1 MLSEIITIYNKS
13 VKLVDDIDDLVT
25 KKESLISK
33 IKDINKKYSEGK
45 IKIEDYKREL
55 KIILNGKTE
64 QQQIEIYNESI
75 KNSLEEIRRTT
86 SEIPSLFKLES
97 SAVLEAPINI
107 EKEKVKRFIKD
118 LGKKDKITVKLEKF
132 TIYEPSKFGKL
143 SNKLFQS
150 YTKKIVNKYPKF
162 FNQMNIDLK
171 TANIQ
176 IFSSTY
182 LSMALFSALIVSVA
196 LLLLLTIITVPKT
209 ALSFLTIF
217 FLTALVPFATLFVFY
232 YYPKTVIMSRSKAI
246 KNELPFALIHMEAV
260 AGSGARLIDIFTM
273 LLESKEYTA
282 LSGEIKRIL
291 NYTNLMGYN
300 LTTALKAVAKD
311 TPSEAFKEV
320 LSGIANVIET
330 GGSLKQ
336 YLRDKSMDELNDY
349 RLTRKRYV
357 EVVSTYSEIYTA
369 LLITA
374 PLLFIVILTII
385 TGIGES
391 DIAGVPIDLIQK
403 VGTFFIIPLL
413 NIGFIIFIN
422 LVQPEM

>member
-13 VKLVDDIDDLVT
+13 TKLVDDVNDLII
-25 KKESLISK
+25 KKDSLISK
-33 IKDINKKYSEGK
+33 IKEINQKYTENKISIEGYKK
-45 IKIEDYKREL
+45 EL
-55 KIILNGKTE
+55 KIILGGKTE
-64 QQQIEIYNESI
+64 QQQINLFNESI
-75 KNSLEEIRRTT
+75 KNSLEEIKITT

-118 LGKKDKITVKLEKF
+118 LGKKDKIAVKLEKF

-143 SNKLFQS
+143 SNKLFQN

-182 LSMALFSALIVSVA
+182 LSIALFSSLIASLIF
-196 LLLLLTIITVPKT
+196 LLITIITTMPKT
-209 ALSFLTIF
+209 VLSFLTIF
-217 FLTALVPFATLFVFY
+217 FLTALVPFATLFAFY
-232 YYPKTVIMSRSKAI
+232 YYPKTLIMSRSKAI

-291 NYTNLMGYN
+291 NYTNLLGYN

-311 TPSEAFKEV
+311 TPSEDFKEV

-385 TGIGES
+385 AGIGES
-391 DIAGVPIDLIQK
+391 DIAGVSIDLIQK
-403 VGTFFIIPLL
+403 IGVFFIIPLL
-413 NIGFIIFIN
+413 NIGFVIFIN

>member
-13 VKLVDDIDDLVT
+13 ISLIDDVINLVA
-25 KKESLISK
+25 KKELLISK
-33 IKDINKKYSEGK
+33 IKNINTKYSEGK
-45 IKIEDYKREL
+45 LRIEDYKREL
-55 KIILNGKTE
+55 KTILNGKTE
-64 QQQIEIYNESI
+64 QQQIDIFNESI
-75 KNSLEEIRRTT
+75 KNFLKELKETT

-107 EKEKVKRFIKD
+107 EKDRVKRFIKD
-118 LGKKDKITVKLEKF
+118 LGKKDKITIKLEKF

-143 SNKLFQS
+143 SNKLFQN

-162 FNQMNIDLK
+162 FSQINLDLR

-182 LSMALFSALIVSVA
+182 LSMALFSALIASV
-196 LLLLLTIITVPKT
+196 LLLSLLTIITVPKT
-209 ALSFLTIF
+209 ILSFLTIF
-217 FLTALVPFATLFVFY
+217 FLTALVPFATLFAFY
-232 YYPKTVIMSRSKAI
+232 YYPKTLIMSRSKAI

-349 RLTRKRYV
+349 RLERKRYV

-385 TGIGES
+385 AGIGES
-391 DIAGVPIDLIQK
+391 DQAGVSIDLILK
-403 VGTFFIIPLL
+403 AGTFFVIPLL

>member
-13 VKLVDDIDDLVT
+13 IKLVDDIINLVA
-25 KKESLISK
+25 KKELLISK
-33 IKDINKKYSEGK
+33 IKNINTKYSEGK
-45 IKIEDYKREL
+45 LRIEDYKREL
-55 KIILNGKTE
+55 KTILNGKTE
-64 QQQIEIYNESI
+64 QQQIDIFNESI
-75 KNSLEEIRRTT
+75 KNFLKELKETT

-107 EKEKVKRFIKD
+107 EKDRVKRFIKD
-118 LGKKDKITVKLEKF
+118 LGKKDKITIKLEKF

-143 SNKLFQS
+143 SNKLFQN

-162 FNQMNIDLK
+162 FSQINLDLR

-182 LSMALFSALIVSVA
+182 LSMALFSALIASV
-196 LLLLLTIITVPKT
+196 LLLSLLTIITVPKT
-209 ALSFLTIF
+209 ILSFLTIF
-217 FLTALVPFATLFVFY
+217 FLTALVPFATLFAFY
-232 YYPKTVIMSRSKAI
+232 YYPKTLIMSRSKAI

-349 RLTRKRYV
+349 RLERKRYV

-385 TGIGES
+385 AGIGES
-391 DIAGVPIDLIQK
+391 DIAGVSIDLIQK
-403 VGTFFIIPLL
+403 AGTFFVIPLL

>member
-1 MLSEIITIYNKS
+1 MLSEIITIYNQS
-13 VKLVDDIDDLVT
+13 IKLIDDVNDLVA

-33 IKDINKKYSEGK
+33 IKNINKGYSEGK
-45 IKIEDYKREL
+45 LKIEGYKKEL
-55 KIILNGKTE
+55 KTILNGKTE
-64 QQQIEIYNESI
+64 QQQTDIFNEAI
-75 KNSLEEIRRTT
+75 KDSLKELKETT

-97 SAVLEAPINI
+97 SAILEAPMNI
-107 EKEKVKRFIKD
+107 EKDKVKRFIKD
-118 LGKKDKITVKLEKF
+118 LGKKDKITIKLEKF

-143 SNKLFQS
+143 SNKLFQE

-162 FNQMNIDLK
+162 FSQINLDLK

-182 LSMALFSALIVSVA
+182 LSMALFSAIIASV
-196 LLLLLTIITVPKT
+196 LLLSLLTIITVPKT
-209 ALSFLTIF
+209 ILSFLTIF
-217 FLTALVPFATLFVFY
+217 LLTALVPFATLFAFY
-232 YYPKTVIMSRSKAI
+232 YYPKTLIMSRSKAI

-291 NYTNLMGYN
+291 NYTNLLGYN

-349 RLTRKRYV
+349 RLERKRYV

-385 TGIGES
+385 AGIGES
-391 DIAGVPIDLIQK
+391 DIAGVSIDLIQK
-403 VGTFFIIPLL
+403 AGTFFVIPLL